1 LDIKD
6 RIRKKTRSL
15 GIPLVLETV
24 KERLV
29 ELRFNIDVY
38 DISEGK
44 IEARRNS
51 LDKIVLGL
59 YRKARVE
66 IKKDD
71 EKEDLSIDIKW
82 GGIVSAFVLT
92 GVWFFA
98 VTLAILRDLGARGVM
113 LSILIGL
120 FGISINMILFYVM
133 RARFIMKVKRDLHDL
148 ELDLEEKKK
157 AT

>member
-1 LDIKD
+1 M
-6 RIRKKTRSL
+6 
-15 GIPLVLETV
+15 
-24 KERLV
+24 KERFV

-51 LDKIVLGL
+51 LDRIVLGL
-59 YRKARVE
+59 YRRARVE
-66 IKKDD
+66 VKKDD
-71 EKEDLSIDIKW
+71 EKENLSIDIKW
-82 GGIVSAFVLT
+82 GGLVSAFALT
-92 GVWFFA
+92 GAWFFA

-113 LSILIGL
+113 LSVLIGF
-120 FGISINMILFYVM
+120 FGVSINMILFYVM

>member
-1 LDIKD
+1 MDIKD

-15 GIPLVLETV
+15 GIPLVLETL
-24 KERLV
+24 KERFV

-51 LDKIVLGL
+51 LDRIVLGL
-59 YRKARVE
+59 YRRARVE
-66 IKKDD
+66 VKKDD
-71 EKEDLSIDIKW
+71 EKENLSIDIKW
-82 GGIVSAFVLT
+82 GGLVSAFALT
-92 GVWFFA
+92 GAWFFA

-113 LSILIGL
+113 LSVLIGL
-120 FGISINMILFYVM
+120 FGVSINMILFYVM